1 MKILTLSNC
10 DLVPSQGSG
19 YVIMGFAAGMKER
32 GHSVTLVGPDGC
44 IVAPQFRKARSLR
57 LALGMWMKSKRLVR
71 ELQPDL
77 VEFWG
82 GESWLATDRLSK
94 MRGRS
99 FPIVAR
105 SNGIEPFAAETLT
118 RHGIHNTAHGEPP
131 KWYQGRLRVPTDRAF
146 RKADAIVTVSQ
157 PEANYALRMAYQ
169 KPDRVLG
176 IDNALPAAYLGKEFV
191 PARPQTVGYC
201 GSWVAR
207 KGVGLLVTDMT
218 AVLREFPDWR
228 FHLVGVGERFRAAEH
243 FPVDV
248 QPRVQVT
255 PFVTDKGDLRRIY
268 GNWAIA
274 VVPSIYE
281 SFGLVAAEAMA
292 CGCALVASRTGFAES
307 LADGTEA
314 MLLAGST
321 SPSLASAVARLIA
334 DKPLRDSVARAGWAR
349 AQTLRWENSV
359 SALEGFYTMLLP
371 RFRQPMST
379 AQ

>member
-1 MKILTLSNC
+1 M
-10 DLVPSQGSG
+10 
-19 YVIMGFAAGMKER
+19 
-32 GHSVTLVGPDGC
+32 
-44 IVAPQFRKARSLR
+44 
-57 LALGMWMKSKRLVR
+57 
-71 ELQPDL
+71 
-77 VEFWG
+77 
-82 GESWLATDRLSK
+82 
-94 MRGRS
+94 
-99 FPIVAR
+99 
-105 SNGIEPFAAETLT
+105 
-118 RHGIHNTAHGEPP
+118 
-131 KWYQGRLRVPTDRAF
+131 
-146 RKADAIVTVSQ
+146 
-157 PEANYALRMAYQ
+157 
-169 KPDRVLG
+169 
-176 IDNALPAAYLGKEFV
+176 
-191 PARPQTVGYC
+191 
-201 GSWVAR
+201 
-207 KGVGLLVTDMT
+207 
-218 AVLREFPDWR
+218 
-228 FHLVGVGERFRAAEH
+228 
-243 FPVDV
+243 
-248 QPRVQVT
+248 
-255 PFVTDKGDLRRIY
+255 TDKGDLRRIY